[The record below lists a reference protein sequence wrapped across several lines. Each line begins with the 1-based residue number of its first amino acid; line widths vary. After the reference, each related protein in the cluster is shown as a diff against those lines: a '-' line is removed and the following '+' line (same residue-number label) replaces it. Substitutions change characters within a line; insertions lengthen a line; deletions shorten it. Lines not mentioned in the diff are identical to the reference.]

1 LWTPVDVSHW
11 RILLPHEKELRMRIG
26 SVFGIITAI
35 AVSAT
40 AAVGTV
46 QAQAPPAGPP
56 RTAPAAADGEVRG
69 VIVDAESN
77 APLRTAS
84 VAILSRADSSLISG
98 AVTRPDGSFRI
109 EGLRP
114 GRYYLRVSTVGYG
127 PQLSEEITIADANT
141 RANVGSIRLSRAA
154 IELEGVQVE
163 VGRSTVVMAPDRNV
177 YRARDI
183 APAGGNASDVLR
195 EVPSVHVDADGKVSL
210 RGNENVVIQVNG
222 RAAPLQGAQLAGYLQ
237 QLPAGMLDRVEVV
250 PNPSARYD
258 PDGMAGI
265 INIVMRQDVD
275 LGLSGGLTLAAS
287 TSERYN
293 GSGNLA
299 YQRGNLTV
307 FSSYGYNSDD
317 RQVSGINDL
326 TRLSPLHA
334 PLSFT
339 EQVITGQ
346 TNNGGHNFSNSLDY
360 RFNRRDVL
368 SSTLLLNRRA
378 WTDVSLNAYRE
389 LGADRT
395 LRSRYDR
402 LRDVGREGGMFDYT
416 LAFKRTF
423 EPQKHELSTEVRFHR
438 NAEEANTTLW
448 RQPLAENGQ
457 SAGARLEGEI
467 NESDAQTRRLTA
479 QTDYTRTLA
488 PRTKLE
494 TGYKG
499 EGRWLD
505 QDFTV
510 LKDALGTGAW
520 ERTERSNAFD
530 FTEQV
535 HAVYGVLSHGI
546 GKVELQ
552 GGLRA
557 EYASRDFALAGAE
570 SFPYDYASLFPSA
583 VLAYSP
589 AEGTRLRASYSRRI
603 NRPST
608 NQLNPFPVFFN
619 VQTMFLGNPALNP
632 EYTDAI
638 ELSFQRSGRLGSVQL
653 SPFYRHTTDII
664 RFIIDTNTIVD
675 GRDVTT
681 IGFQNLETGNSWGT
695 DLNGTLRFGQ
705 KFNALGGLNVFKMVT
720 EGGSG
725 ESAIASDALN
735 WMARANGT
743 YNFTPSTSVQ
753 ASYLYRAPM
762 NIERGRFASMSIVNL
777 TLRHEV
783 NQRSALGLRL
793 EDPFETMRF
802 HVEAGDDNI
811 RQVTKQ
817 SFNTRAVHLSYQY
830 TFGQAPRI
838 RRPTQ
843 PVADTQP
850 GFPQ

>member
-1 LWTPVDVSHW
+1 MN
-11 RILLPHEKELRMRIG
+11 RIL
-26 SVFGIITAI
+26 SIITAI
-35 AVSAT
+35 AVSSTAT
-40 AAVGTV
+40 VGTV
-46 QAQAPPAGPP
+46 QSQTPPAGPP
-56 RTAPAAADGEVRG
+56 RTAPAAANGAIQGTV
-69 VIVDAESN
+69 VDAESN
-77 APLRTAS
+77 APLRSAS
-84 VAILSRADSSLISG
+84 VAILSQADSSLVSG
-98 AVTRPDGSFRI
+98 AVTRPDGSFRV

-114 GRYYLRVSTVGYG
+114 GRYYLRVSTVGYA
-127 PQLSEEITIADANT
+127 PQFSEEITIADANT
-141 RANVGSIRLSRAA
+141 RANVGSILLSRGA

-163 VGRSTVVMAPDRNV
+163 VERSSMVVAPDRNV

-183 APAGGNASDVLR
+183 APAGSNASEVLR

-210 RGNENVVIQVNG
+210 RGNENVVIQING
-222 RAAPLQGAQLAGYLQ
+222 RPAPLQGAQLAGYLQ

-287 TSERYN
+287 TSDRYT
-293 GSGNLA
+293 GSSHLA
-299 YQRGNLTV
+299 FQRGNLTM
-307 FSSYGYNSDD
+307 FNSYGHNSDE
-317 RQVSGINDL
+317 RQVRGVNDL
-326 TRLSPLHA
+326 TRLSSLHA

-346 TNNGGHNFSNSLDY
+346 TNNGGHNFSNSIDY
-360 RFNRRDVL
+360 RFNKRDVL
-368 SSTLLLNRRA
+368 SSTLLLNRSA
-378 WTDVSLNAYRE
+378 WTDVSLNAFSE

-402 LRDVGREGGMFDYT
+402 LRDLDRESWMFDYA
-416 LAFKRTF
+416 LGFKRAF
-423 EPQKHELSTEVRFHR
+423 EPQKHELSTEVRFNR
-438 NAEEANTTLW
+438 NSEVANTTLW

-457 SAGARLEGEI
+457 SAGDRFEGEI
-467 NESDAQTRRLTA
+467 NESDTQTHRLTA

-488 PRTKLE
+488 QRTKLE

-510 LKDALGTGAW
+510 LRDALGAGAW
-520 ERTERSNAFD
+520 ERSNRSNAFH

-535 HAVYGVLSHGI
+535 HAAYGVLSHGI

-557 EYASRDFALAGAE
+557 EFASRDFALAGAE
-570 SFPYDYASLFPSA
+570 SFPYDYGSLFPSA

-589 AEGTRLRASYSRRI
+589 VDGTQLRASYSRRI
-603 NRPST
+603 RRPGT

-619 VQTMFLGNPALNP
+619 VQTMFIGNPALNP

-638 ELSFQRSGRLGSVQL
+638 ELSFQRSGQMGSLQL
-653 SPFYRHTTDII
+653 SPFYRNTTDII
-664 RFIIDTNTIVD
+664 RFIIDTNTVVD

-681 IGFQNLETGNSWGT
+681 ISFQNLESGNSWGT

-705 KFNALGGLNVFKMVT
+705 KFNVLGGMNIFKMVT

-725 ESAIASDALN
+725 ESAIASDAVN

-743 YNFTPSTSVQ
+743 YNFAPNTSMQ
-753 ASYLYRAPM
+753 ASYFYRAPM
-762 NIERGRFASMSIVNL
+762 NIERGRFASMSMLNL
-777 TLRHEV
+777 TLRREV
-783 NQRSALGLRL
+783 NKRSTVSLRL
-793 EDPFETMRF
+793 EDPFATMRF
-802 HVEAGDDNI
+802 QVEAGDDNI
-811 RQVTKQ
+811 RQVTEQ
-817 SFNTRAVHLSYQY
+817 SFNSRAVHLTYQY
-830 TFGQAPRI
+830 SFGQAPRI

-843 PVADTQP
+843 PVTETQP
-850 GFPQ
+850 GFSE